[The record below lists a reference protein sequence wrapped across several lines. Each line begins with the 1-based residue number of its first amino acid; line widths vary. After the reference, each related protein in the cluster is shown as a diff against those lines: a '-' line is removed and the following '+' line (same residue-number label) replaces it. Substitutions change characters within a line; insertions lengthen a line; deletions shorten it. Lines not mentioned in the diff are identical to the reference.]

1 MNTEQITDNIFAC
14 TKTHYGEAIKK
25 MGRRVETTSIFLIF
39 LIAKVQIS
47 MECTMLENK
56 AAGIA

>member
-1 MNTEQITDNIFAC
+1 MNTEQITGNIFARS
-14 TKTHYGEAIKK
+14 KTHYGEAIKK

-47 MECTMLENK
+47 KECKMLENK